1 MSEKE
6 IKFLEKLRETYAD
19 APFGPLEA
27 MQEFRLSE
35 LPESVRGYLAVHGPG
50 IGATKALTRFLVAAG
65 ATRTST
71 RTNAG
76 YLWMLP

>member
-6 IKFLEKLRETYAD
+6 IKFLEKLRAMFAD

-35 LPESVRGYLAVHGPG
+35 LPESVRGYLVVNGPG
-50 IGATKALTRFLVAAG
+50 VGATKSMARFLAAAG
-65 ATRTST
+65 ATRTERT
-71 RTNAG
+71 RTG

>member
-6 IKFLEKLRETYAD
+6 IKFLEKLRAMFAD

-35 LPESVRGYLAVHGPG
+35 LPESVRGYLVIHGPG
-50 IGATKALTRFLVAAG
+50 LGATKSMARFLAAAG
-65 ATRTST
+65 ATRTERT
-71 RTNAG
+71 RTG